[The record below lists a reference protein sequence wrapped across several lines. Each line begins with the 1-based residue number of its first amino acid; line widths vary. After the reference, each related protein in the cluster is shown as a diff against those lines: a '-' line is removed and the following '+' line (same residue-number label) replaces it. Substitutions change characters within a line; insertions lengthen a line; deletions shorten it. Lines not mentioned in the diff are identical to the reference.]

1 MCHWGARRKKLIVGA
16 WDLPLDKVETIAT
29 AVHSENHTAAT
40 IQNKILD
47 IIDNQN
53 LLKNAE
59 AAAQQQ
65 PLEKREINLTSI
77 KQEGE
82 QQTNPSQVTNK
93 EGNTYD
99 TYDHLVNIT
108 DTEAKVTQQPPQ
120 DDPVQ
125 KYQDPI
131 EKESTAD
138 TKHTQTLSSDEEHT
152 TNIRPAIKHK
162 EVKPT
167 KETPIKINTIRTN
180 QDDSSSEE
188 EEINTPPPRRTE
200 NHKHR
205 PPKESTRPE
214 ILDITTCLQALFHHL
229 TDFCYEIQQGLFLV
243 IAYSLYIYFDE
254 LGLQVGVTLFVLYQ
268 SALYLRKT
276 RRPTPHMIN
285 AVGPS
290 PRPKPKDDHTKTI
303 YDNLKIPTSNK
314 LQLKKKLKDF
324 KNERTKRP
332 YQLPSDFE
340 DSLIIE
346 EPVELKSYPST
357 VPYHAKFVLQGA
369 VNNVPVTWEMDSGS
383 AITLISEDIYDKMQ
397 DKAFLQK
404 IPFHGTYTDFQG
416 TTVATIAKYLL
427 TVRIGEKVHMSQ
439 EVLVVDHPDK
449 SQSHALLG
457 IDTIRSKRLGRDM
470 MGNSKAYLSFAV
482 GSETKRIELQTKQDC
497 YVTNTIEIE
506 SGETETVRLSLL
518 NNINRINLTNVND
531 ISGTQGVV
539 TCEVGENF
547 NIPTVSLCNLDNL
560 ASFQLPIS
568 NKNFGKLKLF
578 AGQPLG
584 SFTPLEEGTTLQS
597 TSNVIETIGKN
608 GKGHPHL
615 GMTILKLSEH
625 LKKVE
630 QEKVSFLK
638 PTNTN
643 YEGYKVQ
650 KNAQESTPV
659 VTNNKLI
666 MIPTHTSMSDLDIW
680 RSVFVA
686 IKKSDNSTTIR
697 VDFSVLPVISANY
710 IQIAWHDVFED
721 LPMDLQLTHKELQIQ
736 KTSLVSDSSED
747 SSEAPSEDDLCESIF
762 QTRRITSSTETWT
775 SLLKHVPVYLRK
787 KVFHLLTSK
796 YPDVIAKSTVDFGKC
811 TLPNSEFTIELKDN
825 TPITCRPY
833 PLNVVY
839 KEAVEETVQ
848 DMVQN
853 GLLIQ
858 ESSAYGSGVFVRKEE
873 ITKEKRV

>member
-1 MCHWGARRKKLIVGA
+1 MENNY
-16 WDLPLDKVETIAT
+16 DK
-29 AVHSENHTAAT
+29 
-40 IQNKILD
+40 
-47 IIDNQN
+47 
-53 LLKNAE
+53 
-59 AAAQQQ
+59 
-65 PLEKREINLTSI
+65 P
-77 KQEGE
+77 
-82 QQTNPSQVTNK
+82 
-93 EGNTYD
+93 
-99 TYDHLVNIT
+99 DHLVNT
-108 DTEAKVTQQPPQ
+108 TNTETETMQVSQQ
-120 DDPVQ
+120 DEPVQ
-125 KYQDPI
+125 QEQQNPI

-138 TKHTQTLSSDEEHT
+138 TKHTQTMSSDEGDPINT
-152 TNIRPAIKHK
+152 FPDIRDK
-162 EVKPT
+162 EVKPIQQ
-167 KETPIKINTIRTN
+167 TPIKINTIRTN

-188 EEINTPPPRRTE
+188 EEQNTPPPRRTD
-200 NHKHR
+200 NPKHKSS
-205 PPKESTRPE
+205 KGSTQPE
-214 ILDITTCLQALFHHL
+214 TLDITTCLQALFQHL

-243 IAYSLYIYFDE
+243 IAYSLYTYFED

-276 RRPTPHMIN
+276 RKQTHKIN
-285 AVGPS
+285 AVGPP
-290 PRPKPKDDHTKTI
+290 PRSKPKEDHTKTI

-383 AITLISEDIYDKMQ
+383 AITLISEDIYDKME
-397 DKAFLQK
+397 DKASLQK
-404 IPFHGTYTDFQG
+404 IPFYGTYTDFQG

-427 TVRIGEKVHMSQ
+427 TVRIGEKVHMTQ
-439 EVLVVDHPDK
+439 EVLIVDHPDK
-449 SQSHALLG
+449 SQPHALLG

-539 TCEVGENF
+539 TCEAGENF

-568 NKNFGKLKLF
+568 NKNFGTLKLF

-597 TSNVIETIGKN
+597 TSNVIETIGEN
-608 GKGHPHL
+608 GKGQPHL

-625 LKKVE
+625 LQKVE
-630 QEKVSFLK
+630 PEKVRFLR
-638 PTNTN
+638 PSNTN

-659 VTNNKLI
+659 VTSNKLV

-680 RSVFVA
+680 RSVFVT

-697 VDFSVLPVISANY
+697 VDFSGLPVISANY
-710 IQIAWHDVFED
+710 IQIAWHDVFGD
-721 LPMDLQLTHKELQIQ
+721 LPTELQLTHKELQIQ
-736 KTSLVSDSSED
+736 KTSLVSDSSDE

-858 ESSAYGSGVFVRKEE
+858 ESSAYGSGVFVRKGKTTTEQ
-873 ITKEKRV
+873 RV